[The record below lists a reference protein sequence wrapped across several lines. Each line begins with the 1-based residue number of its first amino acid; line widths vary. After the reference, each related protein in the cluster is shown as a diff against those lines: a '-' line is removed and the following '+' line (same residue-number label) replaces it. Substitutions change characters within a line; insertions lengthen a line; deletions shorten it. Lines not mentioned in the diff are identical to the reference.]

1 MDDLASSFKKEKQAF
16 WFYETTKEIFSI
28 GGFELRKWNT
38 NCERLQDFINND
50 TKEAIDEN
58 CIKKILGLDWNITSD
73 EFIFYFT
80 DIVNTASNLS
90 GMKRNVLK
98 LSFMFFDPL
107 GPIYPIALQIKILFK
122 EACALKCTWDDVL
135 NDKFIEKWKKFFKEL
150 KNLTPIKVGRYLC
163 TNHYGVIDFE
173 LHGFCDAAIEPY
185 SASVYVGLCKN
196 DISKTNLVNAK
207 SKIVPSKKLTVP
219 RLELMSY
226 LLLSRLIVSVKKA
239 LSVKVNIAKFV
250 CSSDSKVALWWIKSV
265 NKK

>member
-1 MDDLASSFKKEKQAF
+1 MQE
-16 WFYETTKEIFSI
+16 
-28 GGFELRKWNT
+28 
-38 NCERLQDFINND
+38 FINND
-50 TKEAIDEN
+50 KKEAIDEN
-58 CIKKILGLDWNITSD
+58 CIKKILGSDWNITSD

-80 DIVNTASNLS
+80 DIINTASNLS
-90 GMKRNVLK
+90 GTKRNVLK
-98 LSFMFFDPL
+98 LLFMFFDPL
-107 GPIYPIALQIKILFK
+107 GPIYPIALQIKVLFK

-163 TNHYGVIDFE
+163 PNHYGVIDFE

-185 SASVYVGLCKN
+185 SASIYVGLCKN
-196 DISKTNLVNAK
+196 DISKTNLVTAE

-239 LSVKVNIAKFV
+239 LSVKVSIAKFV